1 MALERAQQTNGATR
15 VITTRGPSGGRR
27 RARAPLTLPMRP
39 LLRCLMLQLVAVAWG
54 DRDRRHQQHKGR
66 GRQQRAGKPARKEF
80 KPGAAQYQRQQQLEP
95 DSLAPATAVALAA
108 DTPLQL
114 PVSRILGGIS
124 YTSHQPWPD
133 RWWSWWWSWWIS
145 LESWWTSHWTA
156 RWAAR
161 WAGSGAAMCNLPL
174 HQLVNAEREVCLN
187 EGLQAD
193 SAGEGR
199 PPPYY
204 YYCDAFIPVWHTD
217 DQPPANDAMEE
228 LNLWLGVGPQALASP
243 PWSGLVYRPGR
254 IIAFPDTTDALRYI
268 GLENGGSDYVLN
280 EGVWLGSF
288 NKAEGMRLLTAA
300 LAGSFDTILF
310 YRHLD
315 ASQTRCADG
324 ARVLGRCCP
333 SPNRSTFAR
342 VMVGLHG
349 WNRSRCPGHE
359 NLTYHSRECPCS
371 APPRSKGVDVWTC

>member
-1 MALERAQQTNGATR
+1 M
-15 VITTRGPSGGRR
+15 
-27 RARAPLTLPMRP
+27 RAPGRSDTRRSSARSMKRPDMGTLSERSGPAKPSQTLTQSDNQTPGHST
-39 LLRCLMLQLVAVAWG
+39 LL
-54 DRDRRHQQHKGR
+54 
-66 GRQQRAGKPARKEF
+66 
-80 KPGAAQYQRQQQLEP
+80 
-95 DSLAPATAVALAA
+95 
-108 DTPLQL
+108 
-114 PVSRILGGIS
+114 I
-124 YTSHQPWPD
+124 
-133 RWWSWWWSWWIS
+133 
-145 LESWWTSHWTA
+145 
-156 RWAAR
+156 AAR
-161 WAGSGAAMCNLPL
+161 HP
-174 HQLVNAEREVCLN
+174 
-187 EGLQAD
+187 
-193 SAGEGR
+193 
-199 PPPYY
+199 
-204 YYCDAFIPVWHTD
+204 D
-217 DQPPANDAMEE
+217 DRPPANDAMEE

-315 ASQTRCADG
+315 ASQTRCAEG
-324 ARVLGRCCP
+324 AQVLGRCCP

-371 APPRSKGVDVWTC
+371 APPRSKGVDIWTC